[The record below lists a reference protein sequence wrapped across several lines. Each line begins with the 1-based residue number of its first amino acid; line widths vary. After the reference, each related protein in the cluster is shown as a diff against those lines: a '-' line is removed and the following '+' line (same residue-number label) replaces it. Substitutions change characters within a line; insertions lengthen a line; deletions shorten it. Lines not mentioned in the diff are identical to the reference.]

1 MVKLHEACDN
11 EMIKVAWEK
20 YAAWQITDIE

>member
-1 MVKLHEACDN
+1 MVKLHEACDK
-11 EMIKVAWEK
+11 EMINVAWEK